1 MAKTD
6 LNLVPAP
13 QEAPTHP
20 QFPMTNLQIVEQGV
34 IVSLVFAPNIT
45 MNCLIDPDT
54 MHNLCRQFLEFRK
67 NQVDQLRVIREVN
80 KSKIN

>member
-1 MAKTD
+1 MAK
-6 LNLVPAP
+6 LEPKLIPAP
-13 QEAPTHP
+13 ETAPEAP

-54 MHNLCRQFLEFRK
+54 MQNLCRKWLDFRK
-67 NQVDQLRVIREVN
+67 NQADQLRVIREIN